1 MPASGPH
8 PRSHGH
14 RRVDRNID
22 APERATHPTR
32 IVATRV
38 QKGSAMD
45 VIDRAEQ
52 EPEPMSVARCREL
65 LGDDADMM
73 SDEEILAV
81 ARHAE
86 TLAHVLIAVA
96 LQDVRVH

>member
-1 MPASGPH
+1 
-8 PRSHGH
+8 
-14 RRVDRNID
+14 
-22 APERATHPTR
+22 
-32 IVATRV
+32 
-38 QKGSAMD
+38 MD
-45 VIDRAEQ
+45 VPDRADQEQ
-52 EPEPMSVARCREL
+52 EPISVARCREL

-86 TLAHVLIAVA
+86 TLAHILIAVA